1 MVAINIRRAA
11 CAIVVLVCACLV
23 AGAGAVLPLNETPAA
38 PGLDA
43 AAPVE
48 NVTAAPVPVA
58 ANATAN
64 ATPVV
69 TANATAVMTA
79 APLTLVLEPS
89 TAVYGDVVQCTV
101 GGGANATVRILVDG
115 VEAGR
120 AVPGGD
126 GAQVLDYTVDRLPA
140 GVHVVMAEAAP
151 LRTAEAVLEV
161 VAVDPVVLLEV
172 APAEWENQTAL
183 LCTGNVT
190 AAGRPVPDA
199 PVRLVFDDSGTADCT
214 TGPEGQFELLAGVV
228 GGSHR
233 VVASVAFADGRPLNP
248 ASSAAVSAE
257 LPGGFS
263 VLPVLAVIV
272 VLLVGAGGF
281 LFWRR
286 GRSEPPAA
294 AAPPVDEAPE
304 RTAPPPEDLRATAR
318 RLAGD
323 GGRAGIEAV
332 YRELAARL
340 AKERPGA
347 KLQTMT
353 PRELA
358 ASFEGSPGGIAVA
371 RVAACY
377 EAVVYSGR
385 APTPV
390 DVETVVEGFV
400 AALSETARAGP

>member
-1 MVAINIRRAA
+1 M
-11 CAIVVLVCACLV
+11 
-23 AGAGAVLPLNETPAA
+23 
-38 PGLDA
+38 
-43 AAPVE
+43 
-48 NVTAAPVPVA
+48 
-58 ANATAN
+58 
-64 ATPVV
+64 
-69 TANATAVMTA
+69 
-79 APLTLVLEPS
+79 
-89 TAVYGDVVQCTV
+89 
-101 GGGANATVRILVDG
+101 
-115 VEAGR
+115 
-120 AVPGGD
+120 PGGD
-126 GAQVLDYTVDRLPA
+126 GAYALDYTVDRLPA

-161 VAVDPVVLLEV
+161 GAIDPVVLLQV
-172 APAEWENQTAL
+172 APAEWENRTAL

-214 TGPEGQFELLAGVV
+214 TGPQGQFELLAGVV

-233 VVASVAFADGRPLNP
+233 VVANVAFTDGRPINP
-248 ASSAAVSAE
+248 ASSAVATAE
-257 LPGGFS
+257 LPGGFPT
-263 VLPVLAVIV
+263 LPVLAVV
-272 VLLVGAGGF
+272 ALLLVGAGGF
-281 LFWRR
+281 LVWRR
-286 GRSEPPAA
+286 ERPAPAQPVARPAPPAP
-294 AAPPVDEAPE
+294 APPPVVEAAPE

-332 YRELAARL
+332 YRELALRL
-340 AKERPGA
+340 ARERPGA
-347 KLQTMT
+347 NLQVMT

-358 ASFEGSPGGIAVA
+358 AAFEGSPAGVAVA